1 MKSNIRISYIKLA
14 VFLLIFVSVAKVNAG
29 GFQRNLSS
37 VDEVFSD
44 TQPRGEQRVKDIS
57 QRRIHTKSEVNTLD
71 KTSSKIQNKK
81 YETKQTPETSYK
93 VVQYTFKEI
102 NLLKED
108 MVLRGIS
115 PAYDLYIPIHNNLV
129 RAKIN
134 LKLTIPT
141 YLRKDSS
148 VSILVDDVPQYTITM
163 QNSGQPINLE
173 IRPRRGRDFVKVSI
187 RGNLR
192 LSDNIC
198 EDVFSDKPYLI
209 IHADSTVNFSYK
221 PAEDIRTFLID
232 YERQFCIEDRELL
245 PLVYYI
251 SKSRV
256 ILPVFNWGIRDNCQ
270 KIVKMSKDNTK
281 LEGNILYVNKPLLEA
296 IQYGYEPFIFG
307 KFIQVEQAEKRETP
321 KYNEVSLKELGIRTA
336 TIKGMSNIS
345 FHIPFNLASF
355 GGMPDTLYF
364 RLNFAHTP
372 AHQKDKMELRVYLN
386 DTLIKTLPLEGYGT
400 KGVDIKIPFQELS
413 YGHNSLVVN
422 LVNFTSSDNCFG
434 AVTQSVLTVFDNSYF
449 YWNSVNKR
457 VKTIADFFK
466 MINGRVGL
474 RIEDNKMLP
483 LAVRILNMLPEV
495 NKSIGTVEFIEKED
509 ENYDYIL
516 SFVKP
521 DSNKG
526 LFEVYDPVE
535 KRVVFSAKY
544 ELPFVYLVL
553 KDLSTPELKVSLYGN
568 PDVPALAHMYSIEDY
583 LNLYGNVAVI
593 SESYFASF
601 ETGDKLRLRY
611 ERERGIGY
619 YWMKYRLLIIIL
631 LSIPVLYL
639 LMHTYRKL
647 TRRTV

>member
-1 MKSNIRISYIKLA
+1 MKYVVLFAPLTLFLLVCASLVYAGNTPQGVLSDIQPKERGNLRGNSQVKMFTQSKVKTITTQPSNIQHKSSYIKTYKGNIA
-14 VFLLIFVSVAKVNAG
+14 
-29 GFQRNLSS
+29 
-37 VDEVFSD
+37 
-44 TQPRGEQRVKDIS
+44 
-57 QRRIHTKSEVNTLD
+57 
-71 KTSSKIQNKK
+71 
-81 YETKQTPETSYK
+81 KQTSESSYK
-93 VVQYTFKEI
+93 AAQYTFREL
-102 NLLKED
+102 NFLKED
-108 MVLRGIS
+108 MVLRGVS
-115 PAYDLYIPIHNNLV
+115 PAHDFYVPVYKNLV
-129 RAKIN
+129 KVNIN
-134 LKLTIPT
+134 LKLTIPS

-148 VSILVDDVPQYTITM
+148 ISVLVDDIPRYTINV
-163 QNSGQPINLE
+163 QNSGQPIDLE
-173 IRPRRGRDFVKVSI
+173 ITPKRGRDFIKVSI

-198 EDVFSDKPYLI
+198 EDVFSDKPYVL
-209 IHADSTVNFSYK
+209 IHADSTITFSYK
-221 PAEDIRTFLID
+221 QAEDIKTFLMD
-232 YERQFCIEDRELL
+232 YERQFCIEDRDLL

-251 SKSRV
+251 SKVRA

-270 KIVKMSKDNTK
+270 KIIKMSKDTTK
-281 LEGNILYVNKPLLEA
+281 LEGNTLYVNKPLLEA
-296 IQYGYEPFIFG
+296 IQYGYEPLIFG
-307 KFIQVEQAEKRETP
+307 KSIQVEQAKRRETP
-321 KYNEVSLKELGIRTA
+321 KYSEISLKELGIKTA

-345 FHIPFNLASF
+345 FYIPFNLASF
-355 GGMPDTLYF
+355 GGMPDTLYL

-386 DTLIKTLPLEGYGT
+386 DTLIKTIPLEGYGA
-400 KGVDIKIPFQELS
+400 KGIDIKIPSQELS

-434 AVTQSVLTVFDNSYF
+434 AVTQPVLTVFENSYF

-466 MINGRVGL
+466 MVNGKVGL
-474 RIEDNKMLP
+474 RIEDNKLLP

-495 NKSIGTVEFIEKED
+495 NKNINTVDIIEKED

-521 DSNKG
+521 ESNKG

-535 KRVVFSAKY
+535 KRIVFSAKY

-553 KDLSTPELKVSLYGN
+553 RDLSTPELKVNLYGN

-611 ERERGIGY
+611 EKERGISY
-619 YWMKYRLLIIIL
+619 YWMKYKLLIIIL
-631 LSIPVLYL
+631 SSIPVLYL
-639 LMHTYRKL
+639 LIHTYRKF
-647 TRRTV
+647 TRRAT